1 MKKKTLIMKNW
12 MGIASAQGSFT
23 VHFILWCFLEAGLSK
38 RLDRT
43 FRTVAKLVTVL
54 GCAKELGDLPLGE
67 AR

>member
-1 MKKKTLIMKNW
+1 MKNW
-12 MGIASAQGSFT
+12 MGMPSAQGSFT

-54 GCAKELGDLPLGE
+54 GCTQELGNLLLLGE
-67 AR
+67 PGDFR